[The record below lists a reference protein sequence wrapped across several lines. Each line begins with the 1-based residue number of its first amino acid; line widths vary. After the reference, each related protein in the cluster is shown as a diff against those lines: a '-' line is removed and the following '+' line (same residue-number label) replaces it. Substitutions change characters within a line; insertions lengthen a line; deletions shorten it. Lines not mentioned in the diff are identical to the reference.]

1 MFNPSIAVVMATY
14 NGEKFINEQI
24 QSILNQTHQHLTLY
38 ISDDGSTDNTIE
50 IIKNI
55 ALNDSRLQF
64 IGVNEHPGVV
74 RNFNRAFLE
83 THEDIVF
90 LADQDDIWPK
100 DRIKKMINYYI
111 EQAVDTEQP
120 SLLFT
125 DMVLIDKNS
134 EILASSFYKELEIDP
149 NYNKE
154 LKYLTWR
161 CTSYGCTMMVNRP
174 LLNQALPLPQDE
186 DVTMHDN
193 WLILCAA
200 NLGKVYYMDYGSVFY
215 RQHESN
221 HTGGRRRTLLQKLKS
236 LKAQLK
242 KINTARIKREKQS
255 HVLLQRELAHP
266 EFIKFSSLDN
276 KIDFFKSNILIYK
289 KERRIYSIFYFL
301 SMFCR

>member
-1 MFNPSIAVVMATY
+1 
-14 NGEKFINEQI
+14 E
-24 QSILNQTHQHLTLY
+24 
-38 ISDDGSTDNTIE
+38 
-50 IIKNI
+50 I
-55 ALNDSRLQF
+55 ALNDSRLKF

-100 DRIKKMINYYI
+100 DRIKKMIDYYI
-111 EQAVDTEQP
+111 EQTDDTDQP

-125 DMVLIDKNS
+125 DMVLVDKNS

-149 NYNKE
+149 HYNQE

-221 HTGGRRRTLLQKLKS
+221 HTGGRRRSLIQKIKS
-236 LKAQLK
+236 FKLQLK
-242 KINTARIKREKQS
+242 KINTARIKREKQID
-255 HVLLQRELAHP
+255 VLLQRKLAHP
-266 EFIKFSSLDN
+266 EF
-276 KIDFFKSNILIYK
+276 
-289 KERRIYSIFYFL
+289 
-301 SMFCR
+301 